1 MYASTKTY
9 CHEVGLSSCFRQ
21 WRATSHCNLLHGYA
35 LSVKLVFA
43 ASELDH
49 NNWVIDFGS
58 LKPIKAWLESQFD
71 HKTVVAKDDP
81 LADLFIEMEA
91 ENLCDIVWMDNVG
104 CEAFAAHV
112 AKYVHRWLLEGGQSQ
127 RVELV
132 SVEVRE
138 HGANSAIWSAE
149 V

>member
-21 WRATSHCNLLHGYA
+21 WRAESHCNLLHGYA

-43 ASELDH
+43 AAELDR

-58 LKPIKAWLESQFD
+58 LKPVKAWLETQFD

-81 LADLFIEMEA
+81 LAYLFIEMEDSG
-91 ENLCDIVWMDNVG
+91 LCDIVWLDNVG
-104 CEAFAAHV
+104 CEAFAEHV
-112 AKYVHRWLLEGGQSQ
+112 AQYVHRWLVEINQSP
-127 RVELV
+127 RVQLLT
-132 SVEVRE
+132 VEVCE